1 MGYVWSRK
9 NGRNVNTHRL
19 IMEKHL
25 GRELAY
31 NETVHHINGNKKDN
45 RIENLQLMPR
55 SEHSK
60 LHNSQ
65 RDIKK
70 VNLTCMQCG
79 KKFERREKLYLWKL
93 NHGQQV
99 VLCSKRCSGLRNKNS
114 LEYAKYEGT
123 SKYADIIENGLK
135 ENLSGYAI
143 AKKFSLNTTTVYNY
157 LRNKNLPL

>member
-1 MGYVWSRK
+1 
-9 NGRNVNTHRL
+9 
-19 IMEKHL
+19 
-25 GRELAY
+25 
-31 NETVHHINGNKKDN
+31 
-45 RIENLQLMPR
+45 MPR

-157 LRNKNLPL
+157 LRKKICLYSSVVEHSLCKRRVGGTNPFRGLAHCRIIVCSPGS